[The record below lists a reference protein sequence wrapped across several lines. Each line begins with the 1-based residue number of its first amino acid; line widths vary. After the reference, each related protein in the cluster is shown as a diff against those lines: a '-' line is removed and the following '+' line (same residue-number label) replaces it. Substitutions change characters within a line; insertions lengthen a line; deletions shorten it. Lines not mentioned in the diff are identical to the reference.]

1 MNITN
6 KLPTT
11 IDAVVFDFDGVF
23 TDNAVYLSEEGIE
36 MVRCDRGDG
45 WGIGNLHKAGI
56 LMAVMSSEV
65 NPVVAKRCEKLNLEC
80 FHKLE
85 SSKYDCFKNW
95 CEKHQLKP
103 ENVIF
108 IGNDENDI
116 GCLQAAGCGVIPA
129 DAHASTLPHADI
141 ILTRNGGH
149 GAVREL
155 CDLILSKNNTRLKT
169 L

>member
-1 MNITN
+1 MSLST
-6 KLPTT
+6 LPST

-45 WGIGNLHKAGI
+45 WGIGNLHKAGVR
-56 LMAVMSSEV
+56 MAVMSSEA
-65 NPVVAKRCEKLNLEC
+65 NPVVAKRCEKLKLEC

-85 SSKYDCFKNW
+85 SSKYECFKNW
-95 CEKHQLKP
+95 CETHQLTP

-129 DAHASTLPHADI
+129 DAHVSTHPHADLV
-141 ILTRNGGH
+141 LTRKGGH

-155 CDLILSKNNTRLKT
+155 CDLIIEKLSTHESV
-169 L
+169 